1 MARMAYMAN
10 MASKHNMI
18 TEKHGNHSAHVNSC
32 QDMKMVKVCVT
43 DILNEDDTMKLGDLR
58 QQVQLKLFG
67 KFSCDIRTLNAYVDS
82 TVAHLKRKQ
91 GASDPPSKRAS
102 PKPVFMRR

>member
-1 MARMAYMAN
+1 MAIM
-10 MASKHNMI
+10 
-18 TEKHGNHSAHVNSC
+18 TVPVNSC

-43 DILNEDDTMKLGDLR
+43 DILNEDDSMKLGDLR

-91 GASDPPSKRAS
+91 AASDSPSKRAS
-102 PKPVFMRR
+102 PKPIFMRR

>member
-1 MARMAYMAN
+1 M
-10 MASKHNMI
+10 
-18 TEKHGNHSAHVNSC
+18 TVPVNSC

-43 DILNEDDTMKLGDLR
+43 DILNEDDSMKLGDLR

-91 GASDPPSKRAS
+91 AASDPPSKRAS
-102 PKPVFMRR
+102 PKPIFMRRWKSRCVCVCGAGAGAVLAQYTL